1 MCVDPKA
8 RRSGVG
14 TRFYEARKQLVRER
28 SLKPLLT
35 GGRIPGY
42 AQVSTSMTPQEYVGA
57 VVAGRRKDPTLS
69 FQLANGLVVLDVVPE
84 YLKDRD
90 SHDFAT
96 LLEWLNPEYLTSLGL
111 QSGSATEEWEGVS
124 VEEFPE
130 RARPARVRIA
140 AMQYPA
146 ASHWTL
152 RGFRHP
158 SGILRSQRSG
168 ISKPFRCVS

>member
-1 MCVDPKA
+1 
-8 RRSGVG
+8 
-14 TRFYEARKQLVRER
+14 
-28 SLKPLLT
+28 
-35 GGRIPGY
+35 
-42 AQVSTSMTPQEYVGA
+42 MTPQEYVAA